1 MSHTMKF
8 TKVATKAGLHPR
20 NQHSDKYNLPA
31 LCKVVPELTSW
42 LVKTPKG
49 TDSVDFSSPIAV
61 KLLNKALLAH
71 HYQVTAWDIPAGYLC
86 PPIPGRA
93 DYVHRLAELLAD
105 TIKVAKGTTI
115 RALDVGT
122 GANIVYPMI
131 GVTEYQWQFTAS
143 DIDPVSIECANTIIE
158 NNAALKGHID
168 ARLQTQPKFVFKNII
183 QQGEYYHVTLCNP
196 PFHKSLDEAMK
207 GTQRKLN
214 NLAANK
220 DKRGSTKAKPKAAN
234 SAALNFGG
242 QKAELWCPGG
252 EAAFLKTMAH
262 ESQFYAQQVGW
273 FSSLI
278 SKKENVRWMRK
289 CLEKS
294 GATEARV
301 IEMSQGQKKSRFVAW
316 TFK

>member
-20 NQHSDKYNLPA
+20 NQHSNNYDLPA
-31 LCKVVPELTSW
+31 LCKAVPELTSW

-49 TDSVDFSSPIAV
+49 TDSIDFSSPIAV

-71 HYQVTAWDIPAGYLC
+71 HYQVTEWDIPEGYLC

-93 DYVHRLAELLAD
+93 DYVHRLAELLPE
-105 TIKVAKGTTI
+105 TIKATKGATI

-131 GVTEYQWQFTAS
+131 GVTEYHWQFTAS

-158 NNAALKGHID
+158 NNAVLKGHIE
-168 ARLQTQPKFVFKNII
+168 ARLQTQSKFVFKNII
-183 QQGEYYHVTLCNP
+183 QKGEYYHVTLCNP

-207 GTQRKLN
+207 GTQRKIS

-220 DKRGSTKAKPKAAN
+220 DKRGSTKANPKVVN

-262 ESQFYAQQVGW
+262 ESQFFAQQVGW

-278 SKKENVRWMRK
+278 SKKENVRWMCK
-289 CLEKS
+289 CLEKA
-294 GATEARV
+294 GAKEARV